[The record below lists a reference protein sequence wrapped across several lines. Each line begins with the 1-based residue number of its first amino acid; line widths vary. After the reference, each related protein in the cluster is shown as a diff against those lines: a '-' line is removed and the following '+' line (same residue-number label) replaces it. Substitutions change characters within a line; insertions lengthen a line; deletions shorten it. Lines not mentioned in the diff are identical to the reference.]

1 MITTGTK
8 NSLPVV
14 QKMQKNKIGSKFSCF
29 LFCCKFCWQ
38 MHTTQNTC
46 CGNAVLLQKSA
57 QICLCGNVVQV
68 SNCKQLLATQMQI
81 ALRYKNILQQLRYQ
95 TRRQVFFAQNSGSWC
110 IAVTSLCVL
119 IVILHVVFHFVCL
132 LPNRVLL
139 AIYGIVCTSHV
150 GCRFTRCKTYCL
162 PCGLA
167 GKPSAYNIYNK
178 TSFSTK
184 VQHPRASHP

>member
-1 MITTGTK
+1 
-8 NSLPVV
+8 
-14 QKMQKNKIGSKFSCF
+14 
-29 LFCCKFCWQ
+29 

-119 IVILHVVFHFVCL
+119 IAILHVVFHFVCL
-132 LPNRVLL
+132 LPYRVACHLRTCL
-139 AIYGIVCTSHV
+139 HVARWLPIYTLQNVLPSLWSRWQGRGIQ
-150 GCRFTRCKTYCL
+150 YL
-162 PCGLA
+162 QQ
-167 GKPSAYNIYNK
+167 NK
-178 TSFSTK
+178 FFDKSSTK
-184 VQHPRASHP
+184 PILQLW